1 MDALELLDLIQ
12 KGESSTVQ
20 FKVRIDKKD
29 KKKSAYD
36 LGTEMVAFANTKG
49 GVLIVGI
56 VDETG
61 EINGLSYEELQ
72 VTNQLLANVSTNNV
86 KPAINIFTETVEV
99 GDEKV
104 VVVQVPEGISKP
116 HTDNKGIIWVKNGS
130 DKRTVVSRE
139 EMARLLQSS
148 GNMFADETLVNGTT
162 INDIDDDF
170 LKEFIGKKHGKSID
184 ELGQSVSELL
194 SNMGMLRNGSLS
206 LGGLL
211 LFGKNPQQY
220 RPTYTVQCV
229 SIVGN
234 DISSKDY
241 RDKEDPFTGNLQDLY
256 EKTLSFITRNLKKV
270 QKGESFN
277 SPSVLELPIETI
289 EELLVNALVHRDYF
303 INTSIKVFIFDNRI
317 EIISPGKLPNTLT
330 IESIKAG
337 TSIPRNPILFSNARY
352 ILPFVGVGSGIPRA
366 YENYPDLELKN
377 DTEREL
383 FISIIKRNEWLNNK
397 TLQAGRE

>member
-36 LGTEMVAFANTKG
+36 LGTEMVAFTNTKG
-49 GVLIVGI
+49 GTLIVGV

-61 EINGLSYEELQ
+61 EIDGLSYEELQ
-72 VTNQLLANVSTNNV
+72 ATNQLLANVSTNNV
-86 KPAINIFTETVEV
+86 KPAINIFTETIEV
-99 GDEKV
+99 GEEKV
-104 VVVQVPEGISKP
+104 IVVQVPEGISKP

-130 DKRTVVSRE
+130 DKRIAVRE
-139 EMARLLQSS
+139 EIARLFQSS

-162 INDIDDDF
+162 INDIDD
-170 LKEFIGKKHGKSID
+170 EFFKQFIKIKTNKSFE

-194 SNMGMLRNGSLS
+194 SNMGMLKNGSIS

-220 RPTYTVQCV
+220 RPTFTVQCV

-241 RDKEDPFTGNLQDLY
+241 RDKEDPFTGNLQELY
-256 EKTLSFITRNLKKV
+256 EKTLSFITRNLKKI
-270 QKGESFN
+270 QKEDSFN

-289 EELLVNALVHRDYF
+289 EELLVNAFVHRDYF

-317 EIISPGKLPNTLT
+317 EIISPGKLPNILT
-330 IESIKAG
+330 IENIKAG
-337 TSIPRNPILFSNARY
+337 TSIPRNPIIFSNARY

-366 YENYPDLELKN
+366 YENYPDLELIN

-383 FISIIKRNEWLNNK
+383 FISIIKRNSN
-397 TLQAGRE
+397 A

>member
-1 MDALELLDLIQ
+1 MDALELLDLVQ

-20 FKVRIDKKD
+20 FKVRIND
-29 KKKSAYD
+29 AYKI
-36 LGTEMVAFANTKG
+36 GTEMVAFSNTKG
-49 GVLIVGI
+49 GLLIIGI
-56 VDETG
+56 NDKTG
-61 EINGLSYEELQ
+61 DIDGLSFDELQ
-72 VTNQLLANVSTNNV
+72 STNQLLANAASDNV
-86 KPAINIFTETVEV
+86 KPTIYIFTETIEIE
-99 GDEKV
+99 GNNIV
-104 VVVQVPEGISKP
+104 VAHISEGISKP

-130 DKRTVVSRE
+130 DKRKVVARE

-148 GNMFADETLVNGTT
+148 GNLFADETLVNGTT

-170 LKEFIGKKHGKSID
+170 FKIFIKAKTNKSVE

-194 SNMGMLRNGSLS
+194 SNMGMLRNGNLS

-220 RPTYTVQCV
+220 RPTFTVQCV

-241 RDKEDPFTGNLQDLY
+241 RDKEDPFTGNLQELY
-256 EKTLSFITRNLKKV
+256 EKTLSFITRNLKKI
-270 QKGESFN
+270 QQDESFN

-289 EELLVNALVHRDYF
+289 EELLVNAFVHRDYF

-317 EIISPGKLPNTLT
+317 EIVSPGILPNTLT
-330 IESIKAG
+330 IENIKAG
-337 TSIPRNPILFSNARY
+337 TSIPRNPIIFSNVRY

-366 YENYPDLELKN
+366 YENYPDLELIN

-383 FISIIKRNEWLNNK
+383 FISIIKRNAN
-397 TLQAGRE
+397 A

>member
-49 GVLIVGI
+49 GLLIIGV

-61 EINGLSYEELQ
+61 EINGLSYDELQ
-72 VTNQLLANVSTNNV
+72 TTNQLLANVSTNNV

-130 DKRTVVSRE
+130 DKRTVTSRE

-162 INDIDDDF
+162 VNDIDDDF
-170 LKEFIGKKHGKSID
+170 FKIFIKAKTNKSVE

-194 SNMGMLRNGSLS
+194 SNMGMLRNGNLS

-220 RPTYTVQCV
+220 RPTFTVQCV

-241 RDKEDPFTGNLQDLY
+241 RDKEDPFTGNLQELY
-256 EKTLSFITRNLKKV
+256 ENTLSFITRNLKKI
-270 QKGESFN
+270 QQDESFN

-289 EELLVNALVHRDYF
+289 EELLVNAFVHRDYF

-317 EIISPGKLPNTLT
+317 EIVSPGKLPNTLT
-330 IESIKAG
+330 IENIKAG
-337 TSIPRNPILFSNARY
+337 TSIPRNPIIFSNVRY

-366 YENYPDLELKN
+366 YENYPDLELIN

-383 FISIIKRNEWLNNK
+383 FISIIKRNAN
-397 TLQAGRE
+397 A

>member
-20 FKVRIDKKD
+20 FKVRIYD
-29 KKKSAYD
+29 AYKT
-36 LGTEMVAFANTKG
+36 GTEMVAFSNTKG
-49 GVLIVGI
+49 GLLVIG
-56 VDETG
+56 VDDKMG
-61 EINGLSYEELQ
+61 DIDGLSFGELQ
-72 VTNQLLANVSTNNV
+72 STNQLLANAASDNV
-86 KPAINIFTETVEV
+86 KPTIYIFTETVEI
-99 GDEKV
+99 DNNNIV
-104 VVVQVPEGISKP
+104 VAHISEGISKP

-130 DKRTVVSRE
+130 DKRKVVARE

-170 LKEFIGKKHGKSID
+170 LKKFIKSKTNKSFE
-184 ELGQSVSELL
+184 ELGQSSSKLL
-194 SNMGMLRNGSLS
+194 SNMGMLRNGNLS

-220 RPTYTVQCV
+220 KPTFTVQCV

-234 DISSKDY
+234 NISSKDY
-241 RDKEDPFTGNLQDLY
+241 RDKEDPFTGNLQELY
-256 EKTLSFITRNLKKV
+256 EKTLSFITRNLKKL
-270 QKGESFN
+270 QQEDSFN

-303 INTSIKVFIFDNRI
+303 INTSIKLFIFDNRI
-317 EIISPGKLPNTLT
+317 EIVSPGRLPNTLT
-330 IESIKAG
+330 IENIKAG
-337 TSIPRNPILFSNARY
+337 ISIPRNPIIFSNVRH

-366 YENYPDLELKN
+366 YENYPDLELIN
-377 DTEREL
+377 DTEKEL
-383 FISIIKRNEWLNNK
+383 FIAIIKRNS
-397 TLQAGRE
+397 TS

>member
-29 KKKSAYD
+29 KKKSTYD

-49 GVLIVGI
+49 GLLIIGI

-61 EINGLSYEELQ
+61 EINGLSYDELQ
-72 VTNQLLANVSTNNV
+72 ATNQLLANVSTNNV

-130 DKRTVVSRE
+130 DKRTVTSRE

-162 INDIDDDF
+162 INDIDDVLF
-170 LKEFIGKKHGKSID
+170 KKFILKKHGKSIED
-184 ELGQSVSELL
+184 IGLSIKKIL
-194 SNMGMLRNGSLS
+194 SNNGMLKNDTLT

-220 RPTYTVQCV
+220 RHTFSVHCI
-229 SIVGN
+229 SIKGN
-234 DISSKDY
+234 DISTNIY
-241 RDKEDPFTGNLQDLY
+241 RNKKEPFLGTIKEVYD
-256 EKTLSFITRNLKKV
+256 KTLSFIIQNLKETQV
-270 QKGESFN
+270 DSNFN
-277 SPSVLELPIETI
+277 TNGKLEIPIKTI
-289 EELLVNALVHRDYF
+289 EELLVNALIHRDYF
-303 INTSIKVFIFDNRI
+303 INSSIKVFIFDNRI
-317 EIISPGKLPNTLT
+317 EIVSPGKLPNTLT
-330 IESIKAG
+330 IENIKAG
-337 TSIPRNPILFSNARY
+337 TSVIRNPVLYSNIRY
-352 ILPFVGVGSGIPRA
+352 FLPFEGVGSGIPRA
-366 YENYPDLELKN
+366 YENYPDIELNN

-383 FISIIKRNEWLNNK
+383 FISIIKRNRN
-397 TLQAGRE
+397 A

>member
-36 LGTEMVAFANTKG
+36 LGTEMVAFTNTKG
-49 GVLIVGI
+49 GTLIVGV

-61 EINGLSYEELQ
+61 EIDGLSYEELQ
-72 VTNQLLANVSTNNV
+72 ATNQLLANVSTNNV
-86 KPAINIFTETVEV
+86 KPAINIFTETIEV
-99 GDEKV
+99 GEEKV
-104 VVVQVPEGISKP
+104 IVVQVPEGISKP

-130 DKRTVVSRE
+130 DKRIAVRE
-139 EMARLLQSS
+139 EIARLFQSS

-162 INDIDDDF
+162 INDIDD
-170 LKEFIGKKHGKSID
+170 EFFKQFIKIKTNKSFE
-184 ELGQSVSELL
+184 ELAQSVSELL
-194 SNMGMLRNGSLS
+194 SNMGMLKNGSIS

-220 RPTYTVQCV
+220 RPTFTVQCV

-241 RDKEDPFTGNLQDLY
+241 RDKEDPFTGNLQELY
-256 EKTLSFITRNLKKV
+256 EKTLSFITRNLKKI
-270 QKGESFN
+270 QKEDSFN

-289 EELLVNALVHRDYF
+289 EELLVNAFVHRDYF

-317 EIISPGKLPNTLT
+317 EIISPGKLPNILT
-330 IESIKAG
+330 IENIKAG
-337 TSIPRNPILFSNARY
+337 TSIPRNPIIFSNARY

-366 YENYPDLELKN
+366 YENYPDLELIN

-383 FISIIKRNEWLNNK
+383 FISIIKRNSN
-397 TLQAGRE
+397 A

>member
-49 GVLIVGI
+49 GTLIVGV

-72 VTNQLLANVSTNNV
+72 ATNQLLANVATNNV
-86 KPAINIFTETVEV
+86 KPAINIFTETIEV
-99 GDEKV
+99 GEDKV
-104 VVVQVPEGISKP
+104 IIVQVPEGISKP

-130 DKRTVVSRE
+130 DKRIAVRE
-139 EMARLLQSS
+139 EIARLFQSS
-148 GNMFADETLVNGTT
+148 GNMYADETLVNGTT

-170 LKEFIGKKHGKSID
+170 FKQFIKSKTNKSFE

-211 LFGKNPQQY
+211 LFGENPQQY
-220 RPTYTVQCV
+220 RPTFTVQCV
-229 SIVGN
+229 SVVGN

-241 RDKEDPFTGNLQDLY
+241 RDKEDPFTGNLQELY
-256 EKTLSFITRNLKKV
+256 EKTLSFITRNLKKI
-270 QKGESFN
+270 QQEDSFN
-277 SPSVLELPIETI
+277 SQSVLELPIETI
-289 EELLVNALVHRDYF
+289 EELLVNAFVHRDYF

-317 EIISPGKLPNTLT
+317 EIISPGILPNTLT
-330 IESIKAG
+330 IKNIKAG
-337 TSIPRNPILFSNARY
+337 TSIPRNPIIFSNVRY

-366 YENYPDLELKN
+366 YENYPDLELIN

-383 FISIIKRNEWLNNK
+383 FISIIKRNAN
-397 TLQAGRE
+397 A

>member
-49 GVLIVGI
+49 GLLIIGV

-61 EINGLSYEELQ
+61 EINGLSYDELQ
-72 VTNQLLANVSTNNV
+72 TTNQLLANVSTNNV

-104 VVVQVPEGISKP
+104 VVVQVPDGISKP

-130 DKRTVVSRE
+130 DKRTVTSRE

-170 LKEFIGKKHGKSID
+170 FTQFIDKKYGKSID

-194 SNMGMLRNGSLS
+194 SNMGMLRNGNIS

-220 RPTYTVQCV
+220 RPTFTVQCV

-241 RDKEDPFTGNLQDLY
+241 RDKEDPFTGNLQELY
-256 EKTLSFITRNLKKV
+256 DKTLSFITRNLKKI
-270 QKGESFN
+270 QQEDSFN
-277 SPSVLELPIETI
+277 SQSVLELPIETI
-289 EELLVNALVHRDYF
+289 EELLVNAFVHRDYF
-303 INTSIKVFIFDNRI
+303 INTSIKVLIFDNRI
-317 EIISPGKLPNTLT
+317 EIVSPGKLPNTLT
-330 IESIKAG
+330 IKNIKAG
-337 TSIPRNPILFSNARY
+337 TSIPRNPIIFSNVRY

-366 YENYPDLELKN
+366 YENYPNLELIN

-383 FISIIKRNEWLNNK
+383 FISIIKRNAN
-397 TLQAGRE
+397 A

>member
-29 KKKSAYD
+29 NKKSAYD

-49 GVLIVGI
+49 GLLIIGV

-61 EINGLSYEELQ
+61 EINGLSYDELQ
-72 VTNQLLANVSTNNV
+72 ATNQLLANVSTNNV

-104 VVVQVPEGISKP
+104 VVVQVPDGISKP

-130 DKRTVVSRE
+130 DKRTVTSRE

-148 GNMFADETLVNGTT
+148 GNMFADETLINGTT
-162 INDIDDDF
+162 INDIDDEF
-170 LKEFIGKKHGKSID
+170 FKEFIGKKHGKSVD
-184 ELGQSVSELL
+184 ELGQSVSKLL
-194 SNMGMLRNGSLS
+194 SNMGMLREGSLS

-211 LFGKNPQQY
+211 LFGKKPQQY

-241 RDKEDPFTGNLQDLY
+241 RDKEDPFIGNLQELY
-256 EKTLSFITRNLKKV
+256 EKTLSFITRNLKKI
-270 QKGESFN
+270 QQGDSFN

-289 EELLVNALVHRDYF
+289 EELLVNAFVHRDYF

-317 EIISPGKLPNTLT
+317 EIVSPGKLPNTLT
-330 IESIKAG
+330 IENIKAG
-337 TSIPRNPILFSNARY
+337 TSIPRNPIIFSNVRY

-366 YENYPDLELKN
+366 YENYPDLELIN

-383 FISIIKRNEWLNNK
+383 FISIINRNVNANITWS
-397 TLQAGRE
+397 